1 MTIQVSSPNL
11 PTNGSTVK
19 ADRATYLSALTDCR
33 GILTDKAFQPEVLS
47 TLQTIRTQATSEV
60 RSLSMPSKRDE
71 EWRFTDLSPMLEM
84 DFQSPDV
91 MSSSIT
97 LDDLASFVLPETSG
111 RRLVFVNG
119 QYAPELSET
128 SNMAAD
134 IVATNLTQL
143 EALPNSA
150 ELIATY
156 LNSQEGLEKTF
167 TALNTSSFTDA
178 AIVYVGKNVAAELPI
193 HLLFVSTAS
202 EQAVISHPRCL
213 IIAEANSEVSF
224 VEDYVAVG
232 DGTYFTNSVTEIW
245 AKENARITHTRLQRD
260 RPTAFHIGKTV
271 VSQAKASHYTCNAI
285 NLGGKIFRHNL
296 EVFQAGEAT
305 ETVLD
310 GLTLITGDQLA
321 DTHSL
326 IQYAK
331 PHGTSHQVYKAIVD
345 GHAHSVFNGKVT
357 VPTAAQLTN
366 AAQLNRNLLLS
377 PKGRIDTKPQL
388 EIVADNVKCT
398 HGATVSQLDSD
409 EVFYLQSR
417 GIDAERA
424 QNLLIYAFAAEI
436 IQNLPVPSLRDTLSR
451 FVATMT
457 GSSTTF

>member
-119 QYAPELSET
+119 QYAPDLSET

-156 LNSQEGLEKTF
+156 L
-167 TALNTSSFTDA
+167 
-178 AIVYVGKNVAAELPI
+178 
-193 HLLFVSTAS
+193 
-202 EQAVISHPRCL
+202 
-213 IIAEANSEVSF
+213 
-224 VEDYVAVG
+224 
-232 DGTYFTNSVTEIW
+232 
-245 AKENARITHTRLQRD
+245 
-260 RPTAFHIGKTV
+260 
-271 VSQAKASHYTCNAI
+271 
-285 NLGGKIFRHNL
+285 
-296 EVFQAGEAT
+296 
-305 ETVLD
+305 
-310 GLTLITGDQLA
+310 
-321 DTHSL
+321 
-326 IQYAK
+326 
-331 PHGTSHQVYKAIVD
+331 
-345 GHAHSVFNGKVT
+345 
-357 VPTAAQLTN
+357 
-366 AAQLNRNLLLS
+366 
-377 PKGRIDTKPQL
+377 
-388 EIVADNVKCT
+388 
-398 HGATVSQLDSD
+398 
-409 EVFYLQSR
+409 
-417 GIDAERA
+417 
-424 QNLLIYAFAAEI
+424 
-436 IQNLPVPSLRDTLSR
+436 
-451 FVATMT
+451 
-457 GSSTTF
+457 